1 MDKKKDKNQMCISSE
16 FLWIFLVIIFIL
28 IIFGLYMFN
37 IFPFN
42 VSENSPVPTMDDN
55 VSKNS
60 PVPTMD
66 NDDMYEGIEIGN
78 GNNSFLGGV
87 RIFKKK

>member
-1 MDKKKDKNQMCISSE
+1 MDKKKDKNQIYISSE

-42 VSENSPVPTMDDN
+42 VSDESTLNIPELPPKSDTTPNPEEMN
-55 VSKNS
+55 
-60 PVPTMD
+60 
-66 NDDMYEGIEIGN
+66 Y
-78 GNNSFLGGV
+78 LGGV

>member
-1 MDKKKDKNQMCISSE
+1 MDKKKDKNQICISSE

-42 VSENSPVPTMDDN
+42 VSDESVPN
-55 VSKNS
+55 VSNES
-60 PVPTMD
+60 TLDIPELPPASTTTPNPGAM
-66 NDDMYEGIEIGN
+66 NY
-78 GNNSFLGGV
+78 LGGV

>member
-1 MDKKKDKNQMCISSE
+1 MDKKKDKNQFCISSE
-16 FLWIFLVIIFIL
+16 FLWIFLVIIL

-42 VSENSPVPTMDDN
+42 VSDESTPN
-55 VSKNS
+55 VSDESTLDIPELPPASTITPN
-60 PVPTMD
+60 PDAM
-66 NDDMYEGIEIGN
+66 NY
-78 GNNSFLGGV
+78 LGGV

>member
-1 MDKKKDKNQMCISSE
+1 MDKKKDKNQICISSE
-16 FLWIFLVIIFIL
+16 FLWIFLVIFIL

-42 VSENSPVPTMDDN
+42 IDNSQPSSDVFNSPSGDFNPP
-55 VSKNS
+55 S
-60 PVPTMD
+60 PPSGDFT
-66 NDDMYEGIEIGN
+66 NN
-78 GNNSFLGGV
+78 GKSILGGV